1 MRIGG
6 RAGARPL
13 PYADERTRTAGDEPL
28 PYAVRGRARGH
39 PDSGRGLG
47 GEVSR
52 SQSAGAASYAEGVDS
67 GPGRQR
73 RQTEWQLVAGGFAIV
88 AVVGDGLLWLLYG
101 RTTALLALSVLGGAL
116 VIFGLLWL
124 FLRALEAWAK
134 GES

>member
-1 MRIGG
+1 VVRSRFI
-6 RAGARPL
+6 AA
-13 PYADERTRTAGDEPL
+13 PYAD
-28 PYAVRGRARGH
+28 
-39 PDSGRGLG
+39 
-47 GEVSR
+47 
-52 SQSAGAASYAEGVDS
+52 GVDTE
-67 GPGRQR
+67 PGRQR

-101 RTTALLALSVLGGAL
+101 RTTALLALSVLAGAL